1 MKYHLLRYLK
11 EYGQK
16 TFREMPFSE
25 VDALLLSQL
34 SYLKFDG
41 IVPGLGRQPSVGW
54 EEIRNHPRFEHLFD
68 DKIYGETYRRIFD
81 LIHDSRRYGKLRLN
95 YFVSRTEEQQ
105 EFQFA
110 AVAIFVGESSIFVSY
125 RGTDES
131 LTGWKEDFNMS
142 FMDSVPSQRR
152 AVSYL
157 LNVARY
163 TEGRL
168 ILGGHSKGGNLAV
181 YAGSYASEKVQKRI
195 RRIYSFDGP
204 GFRKEFYERDGFLR
218 MRKRFCKIVP
228 EDSWIGML
236 LANYPRYRVVRSYG
250 KGVIQH
256 DLLRWKIR
264 DGRFVYREKIYHK
277 SSRRMQALNG
287 WLESLSRDQISS
299 MVEALYQIFDGAHV
313 SSVYDLV
320 LAPFQALR
328 LLWQGFCAL
337 DQKSRKLV
345 RMFLRKVIRYM

>member
-16 TFREMPFSE
+16 TFREHPCSE

-41 IVPGLGRQPSVGW
+41 IVPGFGHHPSVGW
-54 EEIRNHPRFEHLFD
+54 EEIRNHPQFEHVFD
-68 DKIYGETYRRIFD
+68 DKIYGETYRKIFC

-95 YFVSRTEEQQ
+95 YFVKRTDDQQ

-110 AVAIFVGESSIFVSY
+110 AVTIFVGESSIFVSY
-125 RGTDES
+125 RGTDET

-142 FMDSVPSQRR
+142 FMNSVPSQRR

-168 ILGGHSKGGNLAV
+168 ILGGHSKGGNLAI
-181 YAGSYASEKVQKRI
+181 YAGSYAPAMVQKRI
-195 RRIYSFDGP
+195 KRIYSFDGP

-218 MRKRFCKIVP
+218 ISGKFCKIVP

-236 LANYPRYRVVRSYG
+236 MANYQRYRVVRSYG

-264 DGRFVYREKIYHK
+264 EGKFVYREEVYHR
-277 SSRRMQALNG
+277 SSRRMYALNG
-287 WLESLSRDQISS
+287 WLESLSREQISS
-299 MVEALYQIFDGAHV
+299 TVEALYQIFAEAQF

-320 LAPFQALR
+320 LTPFHTLR
-328 LLWQGFCAL
+328 LLWQGFCTL

-345 RMFLRKVIRYM
+345 SAFQRKIVRYL

>member
-1 MKYHLLRYLK
+1 MKYHLLRYLR

-16 TFREMPFSE
+16 TFGEHPFSE

-41 IVPGLGRQPSVGW
+41 IVPGFGPHPSVGW
-54 EEIRNHPRFEHLFD
+54 EEIRNHPRFEHMFD
-68 DKIYGETYRRIFD
+68 DRIYGETYRKMFS

-95 YFVSRTEEQQ
+95 YFVNRTDEQQ
-105 EFQFA
+105 ECQFA
-110 AVAIFVGESSIFVSY
+110 AVTIFVGETSVFVSY
-125 RGTDES
+125 RGTDET

-142 FMDSVPSQRR
+142 FMNSVPSQRS

-181 YAGSYASEKVQKRI
+181 FAGAYATEAVRRRI

-204 GFRKEFYERDGFLR
+204 GFRREFYEREGF
-218 MRKRFCKIVP
+218 RKVSRRFCKIVP

-236 LANYPRYRVVRSYG
+236 MANYPRYRVVRSYG

-256 DLLRWKIR
+256 DLLRWKIK
-264 DGRFVYREKIYHK
+264 DGRFVYREKVYHR
-277 SSRRMQALNG
+277 SSRRMYALNE
-287 WLESLSRDQISS
+287 WLESLSREQVSS
-299 MVEALYQIFDGAHV
+299 TVDALYQVFAGARF

-320 LAPFQALR
+320 LTPFHALR

-337 DQKSRKLV
+337 DQSSRKLV
-345 RMFLRKVIRYM
+345 LAFLREILKHL